1 MLDLTSHLLLTSD
14 GWEHV
19 SNMSSHDEA
28 DSVKRQLELIPD
40 AYEYQ
45 IGQPKGG
52 AKYTSE
58 ALTSMGFVGL
68 YRRGGRTVPCIVSQ
82 TPSLPI
88 FSDDTPIKP
97 SKPPKQGIGGP
108 YDRPPSPV
116 FAGSEYLHRY
126 KLSLR
131 MPRR

>member
-1 MLDLTSHLLLTSD
+1 MMPDLQSHLLLTSD

-19 SNMSSHDEA
+19 SNISSYDEA
-28 DSVKRQLELIPD
+28 DSIKRQLELLAD

-58 ALTSMGFVGL
+58 LLTSMGMVGL
-68 YRRGGRTVPCIVSQ
+68 YKRGGRTVPMTGLQ

-88 FSDDTPIKP
+88 FSDEPPATP
-97 SKPPKQGIGGP
+97 PPREPVRHP
-108 YDRPPSPV
+108 YDKPLKPIY
-116 FAGSEYLHRY
+116 AGSA
-126 KLSLR
+126 
-131 MPRR
+131 

>member
-19 SNMSSHDEA
+19 SNMSSYSEA
-28 DSVKRQLELIPD
+28 DSVKRQLELHAD

-58 ALTSMGFVGL
+58 LLTSMGMVGL
-68 YRRGGRTVPCIVSQ
+68 YRRGGRTVPTIGTQ

-88 FSDDTPIKP
+88 FSDEPKEPWRTPKP
-97 SKPPKQGIGGP
+97 DRGMPHDKPLKPI
-108 YDRPPSPV
+108 Y
-116 FAGSEYLHRY
+116 AGSA
-126 KLSLR
+126 
-131 MPRR
+131 